1 MASRRPNTPCAAT
14 SIDMLRRYSV
24 RHVIIGTLAGVGLLA
39 VVSIVAL
46 LVTAASMHRNVERE
60 SARLL
65 EDEATG
71 DRIGMLVQNQIAVAE
86 RYLATG
92 EPALI
97 GQFRDEGLEVYDQI
111 RMYLFLDLEPQER
124 LLVERIRERHQAI
137 EVAAQQVF
145 ALRGTAEATTEIP
158 GMTQLQDQLR
168 SFLNL
173 RRERTHRLLIEQQR
187 VWSWLYIAC
196 GVLIVLFVATLF
208 AAAVFLRRRL
218 LDPLRSLT
226 KAARR
231 VGAGDF
237 DARVNVTG
245 HDELAD
251 VAQSFNRMAERL
263 QHARRVARDAEHRFR
278 DLVEGVSTVVWEGD
292 AETLRCTYVS
302 PQAEQLLG
310 YQVSEWTAGDIWRTL
325 IHPDDYADAMRECA
339 TATDAGRD
347 HVLEFRAIRSDGEI
361 VWLRDFVRVLV
372 DASGRPSRLRGVLTD
387 VTAVRAASDA
397 LRSSEQRYH
406 SLFDRVPVG
415 LYRTTPDG
423 RMIDANPVLVQLL
436 GYPSR
441 EALLATNAA
450 DAYLDAEERRS
461 WQQMLDHADD
471 VVEVDRQHR
480 RRDGSVIWLRDTARA
495 VRNAETGAVEY
506 YEGALQDVTQHVSAE
521 EVVRRSEAR
530 FRSLIENASDGVL
543 ILSADGR
550 VTYQSPAVERILGYK
565 PESILGTSPFE
576 LVHPDDLENVRQS
589 FVDVMTPGGHGKSV
603 EFRCRHANGTYRMLH
618 VLGSNLLN
626 DPAVGGV
633 VVNMID
639 STVHR
644 SLEEQLHHSQRLEAV
659 GRLAGGIAHDFN
671 NLLTAIRGYTDL
683 LDDRLNDDSR
693 AHADVTEIRRAVD
706 RAARLTRQLLAF
718 SRRQV
723 VRPRA
728 TELGGVIMELQ
739 QMLRRLIPEEIPLN
753 TRITHNAWVFA
764 DPGQIEQVV
773 VNLVVNARDAAP
785 RTGISIA
792 IDLVDLPA
800 DDPTATGVAPGPNV
814 RLTIADDGAGIDPE
828 ILPHIFEPFFTTK
841 ELGQGTGLGLATVY
855 GIVQDAGGQIL
866 VESSPETGT
875 TMRVYLPRIERPDL
889 IAPQTQPRTLE
900 PEQGTEMV
908 LLVEDEPA
916 VRSLAERVLMRQ
928 GYHVLAA
935 GSGVEALE
943 LIRDNYGQI
952 DLLVTDVVMP
962 EMGGVELARHLLELR
977 PELRVLFISGYAADG
992 VPTTDAGGRQLYFL
1006 EKPFSPARFAEY
1018 VRQVLDADPVPV

>member
-1 MASRRPNTPCAAT
+1 
-14 SIDMLRRYSV
+14 MLRRFSI
-24 RHVIIGTLAGVGLLA
+24 RQVIVGTMAAVTLVAVG
-39 VVSIVAL
+39 SIVAL
-46 LVTAASMHRNVERE
+46 LVTAASMHQSLERQ
-60 SARLL
+60 SDRLL
-65 EDEATG
+65 EDEAIA
-71 DRIGMLVQNQIAVAE
+71 DRIGLHVQNQIVAAQ
-86 RYLATG
+86 RYMDSGDA
-92 EPALI
+92 AHVAA
-97 GQFRDEGLEVYDQI
+97 FRDAGLAVYDQI
-111 RMYLFLDLEPQER
+111 RLYLFLDLEPQER

-137 EVAAQQVF
+137 EVGAQRVF
-145 ALRGTAEATTEIP
+145 AQRAAPDTPRELAGVDELRDHLSA
-158 GMTQLQDQLR
+158 
-168 SFLNL
+168 FLTL
-173 RRERTHRLLIEQQR
+173 RRERTHRLLTGQQR

-196 GVLIVLFVATLF
+196 GVLIVAFGATMF
-208 AAAVFLRRRL
+208 AATIFLRHRL
-218 LDPLRSLT
+218 LSPLRSLT
-226 KAARR
+226 RAARR
-231 VGAGDF
+231 LGAGDF
-237 DARVNVTG
+237 DVRVGFTG
-245 HDELAD
+245 DDELAHL
-251 VAQSFNRMAERL
+251 AQSFNRMAERL
-263 QHARRVARDAEHRFR
+263 QHARRIASDAEHRFR

-292 AETLRCTYVS
+292 ADTFRCSYVS
-302 PQAEQLLG
+302 PQAEQMLG
-310 YQVSEWTAGDIWRTL
+310 YRVSEWTAGDIWRTL
-325 IHPDDYADAMRECA
+325 IHPDDYDAVMAQCLA
-339 TATDAGRD
+339 STAAGED
-347 HVLEFRAIRSDGEI
+347 HVLEYRAVRSDGGV

-372 DASGRPSRLRGVLTD
+372 DAGGRATRLRGVLTD
-387 VTAVRAASDA
+387 VTAIRAASEA
-397 LRSSEQRYH
+397 LRVSEQRYH
-406 SLFDRVPVG
+406 SLFDGVPVG

-441 EALLATNAA
+441 EELLETNAA
-450 DAYLDAEERRS
+450 DAYVRADERVRWQKLLDQA
-461 WQQMLDHADD
+461 HD

-480 RRDGSVIWLRDTARA
+480 RRDGSIVWLRDTARA
-495 VRNAETGAVEY
+495 VRDETGAVEY
-506 YEGALQDVTQHVSAE
+506 YEGTLQDVTERLSAE
-521 EVVRRSEAR
+521 EAVRRSEAR

-543 ILSADGR
+543 ILSAEGL
-550 VTYQSPAVERILGYK
+550 VTYQSPAVERMLGYA

-576 LVHPDDLENVRQS
+576 LVHPDDVASVRKS
-589 FVDVMTPGGHGKSV
+589 FSDVMSPDGHGKSV

-618 VLGSNLLN
+618 VQGSNLLG

-683 LDDRLNDDSR
+683 LDDRLADDAR
-693 AHADVTEIRRAVD
+693 AHADVTEIRRAVE

-728 TELGGVIMELQ
+728 TELGGVIAELQ
-739 QMLRRLIPEEIPLN
+739 QMLRRLITEEIPLH
-753 TRITHNAWVFA
+753 THIAGEAWVFA

-785 RTGISIA
+785 RTGITIA
-792 IDLVDLPA
+792 VELVDIPD
-800 DDPTATGVAPGPNV
+800 DDPDATGVAPGPNV
-814 RLTIADDGAGIDPE
+814 RLTIADDGSGIDAE

-855 GIVQDAGGQIL
+855 GIVQDAGGEIM
-866 VESSPETGT
+866 VESSPEGGT
-875 TMRVYLPRIERPDL
+875 TMRVYLPQIERPAVL
-889 IAPQTQPRTLE
+889 PQPIPTRTIE
-900 PEQGTEMV
+900 SEQGTELV

-943 LIRDNYGQI
+943 LVKGTHGQI

-962 EMGGVELARHLLELR
+962 EMGGVELAEHLLGLR
-977 PELRVLFISGYAADG
+977 PDLRVLFISGYAADT
-992 VPTTDAGGRQLYFL
+992 VPTTNHAGRQLYFL

-1018 VRQVLDADPVPV
+1018 VRHVLDADRVPA

>member
-1 MASRRPNTPCAAT
+1 
-14 SIDMLRRYSV
+14 MLRRFSI
-24 RHVIIGTLAGVGLLA
+24 RQVIIGTMAAVSLIAVGC
-39 VVSIVAL
+39 IVAL
-46 LVTAASMHRNVERE
+46 LVTAASMHQNVKRQ
-60 SARLL
+60 SDRLL
-65 EDEATG
+65 EDEAIA
-71 DRIGMLVQNQIAVAE
+71 DRIGLHVQNQIVAAQ
-86 RYLATG
+86 RYMDSGDPDHIA
-92 EPALI
+92 A
-97 GQFRDEGLEVYDQI
+97 FRDEGLAVYDQI

-137 EVAAQQVF
+137 EVGAQRVF
-145 ALRGTAEATTEIP
+145 GSRETPDAPVELAGVDELR
-158 GMTQLQDQLR
+158 DQLTA
-168 SFLNL
+168 FLSL
-173 RRERTHRLLIEQQR
+173 RRERTHRLLTEQQR

-196 GVLIVLFVATLF
+196 GILIVAFIGAMF
-208 AAAVFLRRRL
+208 AAAVFLQRRL
-218 LDPLRSLT
+218 LDPLRGLT

-231 VGAGDF
+231 VGSGDF
-237 DARVNVTG
+237 DARVDFTG
-245 HDELAD
+245 DDELAN

-292 AETLRCTYVS
+292 AATFRCTYVS

-310 YQVSEWTAGDIWRTL
+310 YRVSEWTTGDIWRTL
-325 IHPDDYADAMRECA
+325 IHPDDYDLVIAEC
-339 TATDAGRD
+339 TASTMAGRD
-347 HVLEFRAIRSDGEI
+347 HVLEFRAVRSDGEL

-372 DASGRPSRLRGVLTD
+372 DADGRPSRMRGVLTD
-387 VTAVRAASDA
+387 VTPVRVASEA
-397 LRSSEQRYH
+397 LKVSEQRYH

-423 RMIDANPVLVQLL
+423 RMIDANPVLVDLL

-441 EALLATNAA
+441 EALLVTNAA
-450 DAYLDAEERRS
+450 DAYLSADARLR
-461 WQQMLDHADD
+461 WQEMLDTAEN

-480 RRDGSVIWLRDTARA
+480 RRDGSLVWLRDTARA
-495 VRNAETGAVEY
+495 IRDETGAVEY
-506 YEGALQDVTQHVSAE
+506 YEGALQDVTQHITAE
-521 EVVRRSEAR
+521 EAVRRSEAR

-543 ILSADGR
+543 ILSAEGL
-550 VTYQSPAVERILGYK
+550 VTYQSPAVERILGYA
-565 PESILGTSPFE
+565 PESILGTSPFAF
-576 LVHPDDLENVRQS
+576 VHPDDIAGVMES
-589 FVDVMTPGGHGKSV
+589 FAEVMMPGGHGKSV
-603 EFRCRHANGTYRMLH
+603 EFRCRHADGSYRVLH
-618 VLGSNLLN
+618 VLGSNLLD

-683 LDDRLNDDSR
+683 LGDRLTDDAR
-693 AHADVTEIRRAVD
+693 AHADVIEIRRAVE

-723 VRPRA
+723 VRPSA
-728 TELGGVIMELQ
+728 TELGGVISELQ
-739 QMLRRLIPEEIPLN
+739 QMLRRLITEEIPLH
-753 TRITHNAWVFA
+753 TRISRDAWVFA

-773 VNLVVNARDAAP
+773 VNLVLNARDAGP

-792 IDLVDLPA
+792 VELVDIPN
-800 DDPTATGVAPGPNV
+800 DDPAATGVAPGPNV
-814 RLTIADDGAGIDPE
+814 RLTIADDGAGIASE

-841 ELGQGTGLGLATVY
+841 EVGQGTGLGLATVY

-866 VESSPETGT
+866 VESSPEAGT
-875 TMRVYLPRIERPDL
+875 TMRVYLPRIERPETVPL
-889 IAPQTQPRTLE
+889 QVQSRTVE
-900 PEQGTEMV
+900 PGEGTELV

-928 GYHVLAA
+928 GYRVLAA

-943 LIRDNYGQI
+943 LVNGTHGQI

-962 EMGGVELARHLLELR
+962 EMGGVELARHLLALR
-977 PELRVLFISGYAADG
+977 PDLRILFISGYAADA
-992 VPTTDAGGRQLYFL
+992 VPRTDGAGRQLYFL

-1018 VRQVLDADPVPV
+1018 VRYVLDADQVPA